1 MSDVF
6 SRPSVCYIILISYV
20 VGFVMLLKSPNL
32 ATYIVGQVF
41 VSIGGAGLGLLS
53 SVITADL
60 VSLKWRGFA
69 QGVLS
74 TPYIVIPCKSF
85 PTSLPFPFALLTI
98 SCPSLPTGYSAYISA
113 NLVEQGQ
120 WRWGYGAF
128 SACSPSFPSSRPS
141 LRRF

>member
-85 PTSLPFPFALLTI
+85 PNSFPFSVCIADYLL
-98 SCPSLPTGYSAYISA
+98 L
-113 NLVEQGQ
+113 
-120 WRWGYGAF
+120 
-128 SACSPSFPSSRPS
+128 FPPYRVLCLH
-141 LRRF
+141 LRQPC